1 MMYQPIFKDRRQA
14 GQVLADHL
22 KEFENRDDVIV
33 LALPR
38 GGVPAAFEVAKA
50 INAPLDVFV
59 VRKLGVPGQEEL
71 AFGAIATGGV
81 TIYNEEILRSLR
93 MPPELLE
100 FIVKREEA
108 ELKRREDLYRM
119 GRPPLDVTGKTVVVV
134 DDGLATGASMA
145 AAVEALKRSS
155 ANEIIVAVPVAS
167 KEACTELRSLEK
179 VSSVCVETPEP
190 FFGVGVWYKDFSQ
203 TTDDEVQEL
212 LASTR
217 GVSGGSKT
225 AGIGK

>member
-38 GGVPAAFEVAKA
+38 GGVPVAFEVAKA

-119 GRPPLDVTGKTVVVV
+119 GRPPLDVTGKTVIVV

-167 KEACTELRSLEK
+167 KEACRDLRSLEK
-179 VSSVCVETPEP
+179 VSCVCVETPEP

-203 TTDDEVQEL
+203 TTDDEVQAL
-212 LASTR
+212 LTSTR
-217 GVSGGSKT
+217 GISGGSKT